1 MKQETGPKKKAKT
14 TPKKSNKRKIE
25 STQKA
30 ATVQTYITKPK
41 PTPQAQ
47 QNKRPKTKRL
57 SKTERFYKDREQNL
71 KQSQI
76 MDKFLNKI
84 KHSPAPPLPPPSSPR
99 SAAKKRTRAQERPT
113 EPSSSQDRRTEPPR
127 KKPDIKNPDAPT

>member
-1 MKQETGPKKKAKT
+1 MGQNKNRILSRTKYSKTRNRAKE
-14 TPKKSNKRKIE
+14 RKIE
-25 STQKA
+25 
-30 ATVQTYITKPK
+30 ATVQTCITKPK
-41 PTPQAQ
+41 PIPQAQ

-84 KHSPAPPLPPPSSPR
+84 KPSPAPPLPPPSPPR

-127 KKPDIKNPDAPT
+127 KKPDIKNPDDPT